1 MTAAESL
8 KLYELLKPLF
18 KSEGKIKVLVAQV
31 EEIFEDKV
39 RVLKDEFSS
48 KSEVGLL
55 RKDMDIMKIELK
67 AEIEKSGY
75 RVENNLKSEIN
86 KLIIWIVATIFA
98 AAALILT
105 IAKLLF

>member
-1 MTAAESL
+1 MSSL
-8 KLYELLKPLF
+8 L
-18 KSEGKIKVLVAQV
+18 
-31 EEIFEDKV
+31 
-39 RVLKDEFSS
+39 

-75 RVENNLKSEIN
+75 RVENNLKSEIK

-105 IAKLLF
+105 ISKPLF